1 LALGLLLRGTDQP
14 AALLGTPKPLRAL
27 WPRTQKTPMLLTSH
41 FFDQARTR
49 VFSAL
54 VLIALCALAPL
65 TLSAQAEPE
74 EEEEDFGPVY
84 VRRFSAG
91 ARLRYLPLE
100 TIDSGTLNRAV
111 TDPVLF
117 RAVNDPQS
125 AHFSYGMTTQ
135 VAVTNKWAVAVEAL
149 THRIK
154 YQEMRDVTTF
164 FIDPFDNILLETQ
177 LETEDENTVAR
188 IWDIPI
194 LLRYYNK
201 SRYTR
206 GARVFFEGGLTV
218 RRLTN
223 IKTAIET
230 TFSTTDFET
239 PDSTDCCDRTPIEP
253 ANPSSL
259 GGTVGIGV
267 QVIDDIGVRV
277 VPGFRYTRWFSNA
290 LDNPPTRTI
299 KNQIEASLSFTF

>member
-1 LALGLLLRGTDQP
+1 
-14 AALLGTPKPLRAL
+14 
-27 WPRTQKTPMLLTSH
+27 MLLTSH

-111 TDPVLF
+111 TDTVLF

-253 ANPSSL
+253 ANPSSNVTSCAAIPCSRCTMNTSL
-259 GGTVGIGV
+259 ATRAFRHTNESRDVPSSAR
-267 QVIDDIGVRV
+267 VITKSKLNV
-277 VPGFRYTRWFSNA
+277 VVDPFGRRLSNIA
-290 LDNPPTRTI
+290 VPVPSGLT
-299 KNQIEASLSFTF
+299 S